1 MCRPREVLVRSMR
14 QILGIHRRNLV
25 GVCRLLLVREWAA
38 SRSWYRAGQ
47 AWYEG
52 KLT

>member
-25 GVCRLLLVREWAA
+25 GVCRLLLVREVGSFQVMVPGWA
-38 SRSWYRAGQ
+38 GMV
-47 AWYEG
+47 
-52 KLT
+52 